1 MSTLEEKLA
10 LSKQMTR
17 IEREGFNNN
26 IQQPQYTF
34 QNPNIETVPYSAKAD
49 MERLKKGIPNDLSH
63 CKLPSAIIE
72 SIKQNPLT
80 DISED
85 PQMDNFTRT
94 LGESMG
100 IKQSANII
108 EKLEKKDNNNN
119 ITETK
124 VVNSNVDYGM
134 IKMIIENVI
143 DEKLQKI
150 QENKMLNENSTTQ
163 SNIKTVQFGT
173 DKFLFLDSDDN
184 VYECVMKYKGKRKK
198 H

>member
-17 IEREGFNNN
+17 IEKEGINNS

-34 QNPNIETVPYSAKAD
+34 QNPNVETIPYSAKAD

-63 CKLPSAIIE
+63 CKLPTAIIE

-108 EKLEKKDNNNN
+108 EKLEKTNNNP
-119 ITETK
+119 IIETK
-124 VVNSNVDYGM
+124 TTNNTIDYSM
-134 IKMIIENVI
+134 IKMIVENVI

-150 QENKMLNENSTTQ
+150 QENKMLIENKNSQ

-198 H
+198 R